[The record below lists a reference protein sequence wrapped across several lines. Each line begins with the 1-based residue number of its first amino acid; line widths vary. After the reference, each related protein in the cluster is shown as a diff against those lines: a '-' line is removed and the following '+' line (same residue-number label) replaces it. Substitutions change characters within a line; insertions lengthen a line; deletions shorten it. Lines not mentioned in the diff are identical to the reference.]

1 MAFAGGDMK
10 IAVVI
15 EAYDRA
21 SNVFKSVSKNVNI
34 LNNSF
39 NQLKDVSNVFS
50 TVGTHVETL
59 NSKLS
64 TLKNIASTVA
74 GVLGG
79 ILAYQGLVA
88 VKNALEDSI
97 KSFADFEYTMET
109 VANIMGMSRE
119 ELETYTSKLL
129 DLSKNTIYTAKQLA
143 GASLVIA
150 RAGIKGEE
158 AFAVLEAA
166 SKAAQASG
174 EDLSNVLSVAIS
186 TVKTFGVKTE
196 DISKVMDILV
206 NAALNAKTSVSDI
219 GTALS
224 YVGAAASQIGWSI
237 EDVVEAISILHDR
250 GLEGSKAGMY
260 LRQAIMDLVDPSAEA
275 KKVMEELGIKV
286 KDAEGNLL
294 PLRDIL
300 DQLGEAFEGMTETEK
315 MEALSKIFDTRP
327 ASAMALLLNVNREE
341 WESLGEEISKT
352 GTAAEL
358 SAKMM
363 ETTRGKLLQLQAT
376 MEALKIEVGAAL
388 APALTGFAE
397 TAMDVMEKIKA
408 GDWQGA
414 FNVIKNAA
422 ETAFNNISSIVQ
434 TWWDS
439 FVKWWES
446 VNWLEVAQK
455 IGEGIR
461 TAFYNALYEVANIL
475 ETINTW
481 LDTVLSDPSIVE
493 EWVNSVITWFETAM
507 KGLLEPSEIEKG
519 KTTLLDLVGK
529 ILVLT
534 PQLGAKI
541 LMFSGLVVAKFIEGL
556 GEKLPGLKD
565 YLEEQFEEI
574 KKTVLGIIDDLAEE
588 LKNKIKGAIDWV
600 EDKIKGFKD
609 AIVGVFEK
617 IYKTLV
623 GGSIW
628 TELTEKMVEQWNTA
642 INTIVEK
649 SRMLRYISENVFPIE
664 ETGIKRGGR
673 EIVEEYNYYRIEINA
688 ERKIDDW
695 AFANLIARRF
705 VAEARMR
712 GIL

>member
-10 IAVVI
+10 IAVII

-237 EDVVEAISILHDR
+237 
-250 GLEGSKAGMY
+250 
-260 LRQAIMDLVDPSAEA
+260 
-275 KKVMEELGIKV
+275 
-286 KDAEGNLL
+286 
-294 PLRDIL
+294 
-300 DQLGEAFEGMTETEK
+300 
-315 MEALSKIFDTRP
+315 
-327 ASAMALLLNVNREE
+327 
-341 WESLGEEISKT
+341 
-352 GTAAEL
+352 
-358 SAKMM
+358 
-363 ETTRGKLLQLQAT
+363 
-376 MEALKIEVGAAL
+376 
-388 APALTGFAE
+388 
-397 TAMDVMEKIKA
+397 
-408 GDWQGA
+408 
-414 FNVIKNAA
+414 
-422 ETAFNNISSIVQ
+422 
-434 TWWDS
+434 
-439 FVKWWES
+439 
-446 VNWLEVAQK
+446 
-455 IGEGIR
+455 
-461 TAFYNALYEVANIL
+461 
-475 ETINTW
+475 
-481 LDTVLSDPSIVE
+481 
-493 EWVNSVITWFETAM
+493 
-507 KGLLEPSEIEKG
+507 
-519 KTTLLDLVGK
+519 
-529 ILVLT
+529 
-534 PQLGAKI
+534 
-541 LMFSGLVVAKFIEGL
+541 
-556 GEKLPGLKD
+556 
-565 YLEEQFEEI
+565 
-574 KKTVLGIIDDLAEE
+574 
-588 LKNKIKGAIDWV
+588 
-600 EDKIKGFKD
+600 
-609 AIVGVFEK
+609 
-617 IYKTLV
+617 
-623 GGSIW
+623 
-628 TELTEKMVEQWNTA
+628 
-642 INTIVEK
+642 
-649 SRMLRYISENVFPIE
+649 
-664 ETGIKRGGR
+664 
-673 EIVEEYNYYRIEINA
+673 
-688 ERKIDDW
+688 
-695 AFANLIARRF
+695 
-705 VAEARMR
+705 
-712 GIL
+712 